1 MSEQNKDELQDIL
14 RISRLEAEAR
24 RDQASA
30 AEPAAD
36 AEVVDLEEMNMDLE
50 LYRDIQAVLNV
61 MVRPKLAEDGGDIE
75 LSYLDEDGVL
85 WVQMMGGCAGCPS
98 ADETVK
104 NLVQKE
110 LTSRISKVKA
120 VEIDDGLDYDFIKN
134 ALDTM
139 LTKRTGRD

>member
-1 MSEQNKDELQDIL
+1 MSEQSKDELRDIL
-14 RISRLEAEAR
+14 RINRLEIEARKNDPTAEAVN
-24 RDQASA
+24 DV
-30 AEPAAD
+30 EL
-36 AEVVDLEEMNMDLE
+36 VDLEEMNMDLE

-75 LSYLDEDGVL
+75 LSYLDNNGVL
-85 WVQMMGGCAGCPS
+85 WVQMTGGCAGCPS

-110 LTSRISKVKA
+110 LASRIPKVKA

-139 LTKRTGRD
+139 LSKRTGRD